1 MIIEQI
7 KKFAANRNSSFP
19 GFYSTLLIGPWG
31 MTINFMLKC
40 YKVFFSSGILILSH
54 FKQFSVP
61 GPRRSLT
68 QPSSLPV
75 YWARSFTNKGSFT
88 LGMREMP
95 KESGVFNFLFF
106 QNISSIY

>member
-40 YKVFFSSGILILSH
+40 YKV
-54 FKQFSVP
+54 
-61 GPRRSLT
+61 
-68 QPSSLPV
+68 
-75 YWARSFTNKGSFT
+75 
-88 LGMREMP
+88 
-95 KESGVFNFLFF
+95 LFF
-106 QNISSIY
+106 FWDTYSFSFQTVQCAWAKEITHPTLLSACVLGQELHK